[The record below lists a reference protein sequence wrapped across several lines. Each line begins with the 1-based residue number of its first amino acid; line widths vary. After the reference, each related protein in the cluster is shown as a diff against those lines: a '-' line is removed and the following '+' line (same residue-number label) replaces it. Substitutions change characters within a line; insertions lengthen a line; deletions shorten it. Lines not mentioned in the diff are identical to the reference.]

1 MIWGDKVMF
10 AGCIEKMASQSC
22 GTCAKRDTC
31 SFVLPEA
38 LGFVL
43 SSLRREP
50 ETGERPAPARHP
62 FFAFLGEV
70 AKGIERT
77 RKSRETPFRRGVEQY
92 LEPLLASGPI
102 RIEEAARALGCSRQ
116 TLYRRL
122 KGEGTTFEKV
132 LDDLRRRVALRL
144 VREEGVPVK
153 EAAWRLGFSD
163 PAAFSR
169 AFKRWTGKS
178 PRAMRD

>member
-1 MIWGDKVMF
+1 MIWGDKSMF
-10 AGCIEKMASQSC
+10 AGCIEKMTAQSC
-22 GTCAKRDTC
+22 GTCARRDTC

-43 SSLRREP
+43 SSIRRDP
-50 ETGERPAPARHP
+50 RTGERPAPARHP
-62 FFAFLGEV
+62 FLTLLGEV
-70 AKGIERT
+70 AKGIERNQ
-77 RKSRETPFRRGVEQY
+77 RPRETPFRRKVEQH
-92 LEPLLASGPI
+92 LEPLLASGPV
-102 RIEEAARALGCSRQ
+102 RIEEVARALGYSRQ

-122 KGEGTTFEKV
+122 KAEGSTFEKV

-163 PAAFSR
+163 AAAFSR

-178 PRAMRD
+178 PRAMRH